1 MNRVTLPLLRLL
13 SILGV
18 SALLALSLLTPASGV
33 EAAGS
38 PQADPPPVV
47 IYFFWG
53 DGCPYCAR
61 EEPFLEDLTRR
72 YPNVEVRAYE
82 VWYDAANQ
90 ALFKKMADAMGFE
103 PRGVPVTIIG
113 ERYWI
118 GFNDA
123 IAQEIERQV
132 AACTDVAC
140 PDAGVGVIP
149 GVVAPQVQ
157 DPGEG
162 ASAPGEAPS
171 DVITLPLVGPVDL
184 GAQSLAVS
192 TAIIGFVDGFNPCS
206 LWVLS
211 ILIALTLRTGSR
223 RKILIVGFTF
233 LTVTSLIYVL
243 FIAGLFTMFT
253 FVRFL
258 GWIQILVALVALFFA
273 LVNIKDY
280 FWYKEGISFTIAD
293 EKKPGIYRGIRR
305 VIDAGDSLWAVI
317 AATVV
322 LSAGVSTVE
331 FSCTAGLPV
340 LWTNLLAAQG
350 VGPLSFALL
359 LALYMVIYQ
368 IDEMAIF
375 LFAVFT
381 LRWNRLEEKHGRILK
396 LIGGTLMLS
405 LAAVMIADPA
415 LMNKVSTSLI
425 VFGVAFGAAALILL
439 IHRRILPR
447 FGVYIGT
454 ELKPPRSRR
463 KRRGRRGKRRR
474 RSNGFNGQ

>member
-1 MNRVTLPLLRLL
+1 MKYLIARSHRFLRILGVL
-13 SILGV
+13 SILV
-18 SALLALSLLTPASGV
+18 LSVLATTSGAK
-33 EAAGS
+33 AAWL
-38 PQADPPPVV
+38 PQADQPVV

-61 EEPFLEDLTRR
+61 EEPFLEDLIRR

-82 VWYDAANQ
+82 VWYDTDNQ
-90 ALFKKMADAMGFE
+90 ALFKRMADALGFE

-123 IAQEIERQV
+123 IAQEIGRQV
-132 AACTDVAC
+132 VTCSSTGC

-149 GVVAPQVQ
+149 GVVAP
-157 DPGEG
+157 DPAGS
-162 ASAPGEAPS
+162 ASAPGESPS
-171 DVITLPLVGPVDL
+171 DVINVPLIGPVDL
-184 GAQSLAVS
+184 GSQSLAVS

-258 GWIQILVALVALFFA
+258 GWIQIVVALVALFFA

-305 VIDAGDSLWAVI
+305 VIDASDSLWAMVG
-317 AATVV
+317 ATVV

-340 LWTNLLAAQG
+340 LWTNLLAAQS

-359 LALYMVIYQ
+359 LALYMIIYQ

-375 LFAVFT
+375 LASVFT
-381 LRWNRLEEKHGRILK
+381 LKSNRLEEKHGRILK

-405 LAAVMIADPA
+405 LAMTMIVDPA

-425 VFGVAFGAAALILL
+425 VFGAAFGVAALILL
-439 IHRRILPR
+439 VHRRVLPR

-454 ELKPPRSRR
+454 ELTASNS
-463 KRRGRRGKRRR
+463 RRR
-474 RSNGFNGQ
+474 RRGGRARRRRGSG